1 MSYTLNQLPE
11 GASNKFLG
19 LVQFMRVKFGTGVQ
33 KNLEVGGVWLKDK
46 DGRTVNQSWATNKTI
61 KNDWVSPLISALPER
76 ATFLLWVENI
86 STVSMNNP
94 QP

>member
-1 MSYTLNQLPE
+1 
-11 GASNKFLG
+11 
-19 LVQFMRVKFGTGVQ
+19 MRVKFGTGVQ